1 MTNDNTDL
9 ATAPEVRPARRGLNV
24 HEALHACDL
33 GNTLFLKLCG
43 FIQDQQARLLEVDEH
58 NYRLK
63 IGFTRWERFW
73 HGVDGHDPVLVTL
86 AVRRDETPEWDRR
99 SHAADAIVE
108 IDVRPAGFGWR
119 AADFNNT
126 ARHIVRKLRLHLMTS

>member
-1 MTNDNTDL
+1 MKNDNID
-9 ATAPEVRPARRGLNV
+9 APAVAERPVERGLRLR
-24 HEALHACDL
+24 EDLHACDL

-43 FIQDQQARLLEVDEH
+43 FIQDQHARLLEVDEH
-58 NYRLK
+58 NYRMK

-73 HGVDGHDPVLVTL
+73 HGVDGHDPLLVTL
-86 AVRRDETPEWDRR
+86 AVRRDETPGWERR

-108 IDVRPAGFGWR
+108 IDVRPAGFGWS
-119 AADFNNT
+119 AAAFDST

>member
-1 MTNDNTDL
+1 MTNDNT
-9 ATAPEVRPARRGLNV
+9 AAAARPAERGLIV
-24 HEALHACDL
+24 REALHACDL

-63 IGFTRWERFW
+63 IGYSRWERFW
-73 HGVDGHDPVLVTL
+73 HGMSGHDPVLVTL

-99 SHAADAIVE
+99 SHAADAIIE
-108 IDVRPAGFGWR
+108 IAVRPAGFGWN
-119 AADFNNT
+119 AADFQST
-126 ARHIVRKLRLHLMTS
+126 ARHIVRRLRLHLMAG